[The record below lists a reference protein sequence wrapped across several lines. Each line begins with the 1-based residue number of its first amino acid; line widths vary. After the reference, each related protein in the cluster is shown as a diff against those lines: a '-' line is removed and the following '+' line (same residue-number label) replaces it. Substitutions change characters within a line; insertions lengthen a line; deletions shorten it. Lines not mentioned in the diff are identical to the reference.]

1 MEKHLDFAEVW
12 AVPGENHIID
22 TIHPD
27 TGLTSV
33 YGKDAAAVL
42 ADNPGAVRMTW
53 EAWRTE
59 AAKRQQTPIRWE
71 RTTERKYQEMLEI
84 LPPAYWS
91 GGAFLVGEPYDHDF
105 ATGAPRF
112 QAYVQRG
119 GWFYVASRPL
129 TVKEL
134 KAEVGR

>member
-1 MEKHLDFAEVW
+1 MSLSTDFTEVW
-12 AVPGENHIID
+12 AVPGANHIID
-22 TIHPD
+22 TINPI

-33 YGKDAAAVL
+33 YGKDAHAVL
-42 ADNPGAVRMTW
+42 TENPNAVRMTW
-53 EAWRTE
+53 EVWRT
-59 AAKRQQTPIRWE
+59 AAAERQQTPITWQ
-71 RTTERKYQEMLEI
+71 RTTARKYQEMLEV

-119 GWFYVASRPL
+119 DYYFVASRPL
-129 TVKEL
+129 TLKEL
-134 KAEVGR
+134 KAELGR